1 MANPFVDT
9 FHPAQSGL
17 AKDMIKHTGSGGS
30 ATVAGDGNVG
40 IGIYV
45 EVAGTIAFES
55 AAGNNRQVVAAAGA
69 YIVCGVKQILATT
82 TVDCQILV
90 I

>member
-17 AKDMIKHTGSGGS
+17 AKDWIEHTSGQATS
-30 ATVAGDGNVG
+30 AGAGNVG
-40 IGIYV
+40 IGIYC
-45 EVAGTIAFES
+45 EAAGTLQFES
-55 AAGNNRQVVAAAGA
+55 AAGNNRTVQVAAGA
-69 YIVCGVKQILATT
+69 YVVCGVKQILAATT
-82 TVDCQILV
+82 IACHILV